1 MPFIVPECPYKQLRM
16 IYNLFIEF
24 LLLYI
29 SILTYL
35 PTSLS
40 LSLSLYT
47 LSYLYNTGR
56 QQVKDRIGIVRFPTS
71 LSRR

>member
-1 MPFIVPECPYKQLRM
+1 M
-16 IYNLFIEF
+16 IDNIFIEF

-40 LSLSLYT
+40 LSLYT
-47 LSYLYNTGR
+47 LSYLHNTGR
-56 QQVKDRIGIVRFPTS
+56 QQVKDRIGIVRFSTS